1 MTDIA
6 ETHQGMVISMAKNQ
20 KKGEAEWEKGEER
33 TYATVVQKFENAGDM
48 IESVERMGGADSTVS
63 DVKITTTGGVF
74 YVESKMPNSFAG
86 QFTVTKNGN
95 PSQRNLKGGK
105 LKAAKAMTANKDM
118 LLNYPSSPESQ
129 EILANYM
136 KDNYE
141 AKNAPFICVDYGE
154 GQVLVPLEEAME
166 AFDFELD
173 FREEGKLSGTS
184 KISKKNEAIIGD
196 LLAEAG
202 LPAAT
207 RGPNDKYHSIPD
219 EAFGDD
225 DKLPE
230 PMKFTDA
237 SGVERYIVFTRDRV
251 TGQVLVKQRGTT
263 KTQTMLVKI
272 HRKDPIPE
280 DKIHEWE
287 DMFYDYAENV
297 ANGGGSSPNVTTSVT
312 RAADPTESTRRNA
325 ARIKAGESAK
335 PAAGSE
341 SEEWVWV
348 GDHYRMGHPV
358 HGYHRRRRAS
368 DAPYRG

>member
-1 MTDIA
+1 
-6 ETHQGMVISMAKNQ
+6 MVVPMAKNQ

-33 TYATVVQKFENAGDM
+33 TYATVVQKFENAGDA

-63 DVKITTTGGVF
+63 DVKITTAGGVF

-86 QFTVTKNGN
+86 QFTVTKKGN
-95 PSQRNLKGGK
+95 PSQRNLKGDK

-118 LLNYPSSPESQ
+118 LLNDPSSPESQ

-136 KDNYE
+136 QANYE

-184 KISKKNEAIIGD
+184 KISKKNETIIGD

-207 RGPNDKYHSIPD
+207 RGPNDKYHSLPD
-219 EAFGDD
+219 EAFGEDG
-225 DKLPE
+225 KLPE

-325 ARIKAGESAK
+325 ARIKDGESAK